1 MDSSS
6 SGYKSEGCDHDVH
19 NVGCTA
25 NKKPILVPG
34 IQHNGSSSLKQQ
46 PNVDGHVLVFKDQ
59 YVSDGKNRLSLIV

>member
-46 PNVDGHVLVFKDQ
+46 PNVDGHVLA
-59 YVSDGKNRLSLIV
+59 GI